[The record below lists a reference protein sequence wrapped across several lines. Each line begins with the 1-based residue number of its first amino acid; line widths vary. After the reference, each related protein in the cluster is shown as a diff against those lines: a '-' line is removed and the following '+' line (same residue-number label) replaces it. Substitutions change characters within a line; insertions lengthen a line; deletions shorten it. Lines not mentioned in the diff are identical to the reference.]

1 MSRVFLF
8 THIVLAF
15 NLRQG
20 SVLTLDFLVREYLC
34 ISAFLFSPMK
44 ALEDEP
50 PLPCSTD
57 K

>member
-1 MSRVFLF
+1 MFLF